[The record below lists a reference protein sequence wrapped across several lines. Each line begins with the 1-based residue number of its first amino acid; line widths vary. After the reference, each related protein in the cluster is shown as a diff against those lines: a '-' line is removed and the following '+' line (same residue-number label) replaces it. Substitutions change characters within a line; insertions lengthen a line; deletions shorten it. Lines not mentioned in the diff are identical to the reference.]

1 MPIKIYILKY
11 MLSKSQPVGISDRF
25 EKKEIVK
32 WHEKFQMVQNKW
44 IETNQNGRFEALQ
57 EQRFTKKD
65 WTLFKNKIAD
75 WQEAYMNSLNK
86 EYIELLSEDA
96 NPSEKFW
103 RLDKKIK
110 EDRKKT
116 GVQLEMSRSNLIYN
130 IISLINDGAISF
142 EDLEE
147 FSDELK
153 KTVSAFVER

>member
-1 MPIKIYILKY
+1 M
-11 MLSKSQPVGISDRF
+11 
-25 EKKEIVK
+25 
-32 WHEKFQMVQNKW
+32 
-44 IETNQNGRFEALQ
+44 Q

-75 WQEAYMNSLNK
+75 WQEAYINRLNK

-103 RLDKKIK
+103 RLDKRIK
-110 EDRKKT
+110 ADKKKT

-130 IISLINDGAISF
+130 IISLINEGAISF
-142 EDLEE
+142 VDLEE

-153 KTVSAFVER
+153 ETISSFVER

>member
-1 MPIKIYILKY
+1 
-11 MLSKSQPVGISDRF
+11 
-25 EKKEIVK
+25 VK
-32 WHEKFQMVQNKW
+32 WYEKFRRVQSKW
-44 IETNQNGRFEALQ
+44 IETNQNRRFEALQ

-75 WQEAYMNSLNK
+75 WQEAYMNRLNK

-130 IISLINDGAISF
+130 LISLINDGAIGF

-153 KTVSAFVER
+153 ETVSAFVKR

>member
-1 MPIKIYILKY
+1 M
-11 MLSKSQPVGISDRF
+11 
-25 EKKEIVK
+25 
-32 WHEKFQMVQNKW
+32 
-44 IETNQNGRFEALQ
+44 Q

-65 WTLFKNKIAD
+65 WTLFRNKIAD
-75 WQEAYMNSLNK
+75 WQEAYMDRLNK
-86 EYIELLSEDA
+86 EYIDLLSEDA

-103 RLDKKIK
+103 RMDKRIK

-130 IISLINDGAISF
+130 IISLINEGAISY

-153 KTVSAFVER
+153 EAVSVFVER

>member
-1 MPIKIYILKY
+1 M
-11 MLSKSQPVGISDRF
+11 
-25 EKKEIVK
+25 
-32 WHEKFQMVQNKW
+32 
-44 IETNQNGRFEALQ
+44 Q
-57 EQRFTKKD
+57 EERFTKKD
-65 WTLFKNKIAD
+65 WTLFRNKIAD
-75 WQEAYMNSLNK
+75 WQEAYMNRLNK

-153 KTVSAFVER
+153 ETVRAFVER

>member
-1 MPIKIYILKY
+1 M
-11 MLSKSQPVGISDRF
+11 
-25 EKKEIVK
+25 
-32 WHEKFQMVQNKW
+32 
-44 IETNQNGRFEALQ
+44 Q

-75 WQEAYMNSLNK
+75 WQEAYMNRLNK

-96 NPSEKFW
+96 NPSKKFW

-153 KTVSAFVER
+153 ETVSAFVER

>member
-1 MPIKIYILKY
+1 
-11 MLSKSQPVGISDRF
+11 
-25 EKKEIVK
+25 
-32 WHEKFQMVQNKW
+32 MVQIKW

-65 WTLFKNKIAD
+65 WTFFKNKIAD
-75 WQEAYMNSLNK
+75 WQEAYMNRLNK

-147 FSDELK
+147 FSYELK
-153 KTVSAFVER
+153 ETVSAFVER